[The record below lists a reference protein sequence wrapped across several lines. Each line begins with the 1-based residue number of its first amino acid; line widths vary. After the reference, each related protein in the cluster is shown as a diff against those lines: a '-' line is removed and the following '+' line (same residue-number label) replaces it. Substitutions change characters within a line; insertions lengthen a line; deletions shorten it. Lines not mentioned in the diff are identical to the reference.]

1 MSTKNAFS
9 HPPDNQQKLPHKP
22 APKKNSKTG
31 AHAGA
36 PNEAPDDGDGTMR
49 LQSFLSQ
56 RGVCSRRGSVELL
69 SARQVTVNGTVVTE
83 PGFRIDP
90 TRDAVLVRGAAV
102 SAPSAHRYL
111 LFHKPVQ
118 VESTNA
124 RLAGRLTSAD
134 YIRHY
139 HKGHI
144 FCAGRLDYMSSGL
157 MIYTTDG
164 DLAYRLT
171 HPKYEVKKT
180 YLVQAAVE
188 IPEELLRAWKQGIV
202 IDGVRYTLTSFCYE
216 RPQKHAEKPREKYG
230 EKYGENF
237 GARFAEQDPAAS
249 RSNVSLVLREGKNRE
264 IRVVFAHGNIPIRT
278 LHRTAIGPFTLGDL
292 EVGEVREADARSVA
306 RALSGQKNDK

>member
-1 MSTKNAFS
+1 MGTKHAFS
-9 HPPDNQQKLPHKP
+9 HPPDNQQEISKNP
-22 APKKNSKTG
+22 AAESSTHDPQNDADT
-31 AHAGA
+31 
-36 PNEAPDDGDGTMR
+36 TMR

-56 RGVCSRRGSVELL
+56 RGVCSRRGSIDLL
-69 SARQVTVNGTVVTE
+69 SERQVTVNGVVVTE

-90 TRDAVLVRGAAV
+90 SRDAVLVRGEAV
-102 SAPSAHRYL
+102 TAPSSHRYL

-134 YIRHY
+134 YIRPH

-188 IPEELLRAWKQGIV
+188 IPEELLRAWKKGLLIE
-202 IDGVRYTLTSFCYE
+202 GVRYTLTSFCYARRKE
-216 RPQKHAEKPREKYG
+216 IEEKFG
-230 EKYGENF
+230 EK
-237 GARFAEQDPAAS
+237 DPAAS
-249 RSNVSLVLREGKNRE
+249 RRSVSLVLREGKNRE

-292 EVGEVREADARSVA
+292 EAGQVQEADARSVA
-306 RALSGQKNDK
+306 RALSVQKNDK